1 MTETLLHTITIARG
15 NIYIPHDTCETYL
28 KGVEAVALLPHDDG
42 VLIYPL
48 IQDSAGGLLLKV
60 KNLQGDR
67 IIHAQEFFRSNNYLE
82 SFEETQCSVRWITDK
97 AALLVNDVPNAVSPT
112 VN

>member
-1 MTETLLHTITIARG
+1 MTEASHTITIAKG
-15 NIYIPHDTCETYL
+15 NIYIPLETYETYL
-28 KGVEAVALLPHDDG
+28 KGVEAAALLPHDEG
-42 VLIYPL
+42 ILIYPL

-67 IIHAQEFFRSNNYLE
+67 IIHAQEFFRNNNYLE
-82 SFEETQCSVRWITDK
+82 SFDETECSVRWITDR
-97 AALLVNDVPNAVSPT
+97 AALLVEDAPRPPKPT